1 MGMTLKI
8 GNLSLPV
15 GQTGCRPSIRAR
27 RDRRGQPYSK
37 ESRLDVEGMLF
48 GDDSQDIKA
57 QAAAMVL
64 ALENGRNDIILY
76 DALSRATGVILIA
89 RTAVGGFIAC
99 EDVRFDEVN
108 GTQWETYLNFRFTA
122 TAEYSL
128 DNAPPGT
135 LIDFQEKIV
144 RVGNSLSRETEQ
156 EVLTGDP
163 VRVQLVER
171 TACTTLQA
179 GFAVGYR
186 GVPKIPTPIWPR
198 YVMNAEVTDA
208 ETSGGGYGNQ
218 EFRMEWQYRH
228 ESKRRL
234 AGRPNQ
240 WI

>member
-1 MGMTLKI
+1 MSMTLKI

-37 ESRLDVEGMLF
+37 ECRLDVEGMLF
-48 GDDSQDIKA
+48 GDDSQEIKA
-57 QAAAMVL
+57 QAAALVA
-64 ALENGRNDIILY
+64 ALEDGRNDVILY
-76 DALSRATGVILIA
+76 DALGRATGINLSA
-89 RTAVGGFIAC
+89 RQAVGRFIAC
-99 EDVRFDEVN
+99 EEVRYDEVN
-108 GTQWETYLNFRFTA
+108 GSQWELLLSFRFTV

-135 LIDFQEKIV
+135 LIDFQEKIT

-156 EVLTGDP
+156 EVLEGNP

-171 TACTTLQA
+171 TVCVTLQN

-186 GVPKIPTPIWPR
+186 GPPVIPTPLWPR

-218 EFRMEWQYRH
+218 EFRVEWQYRH

-234 AGRPNQ
+234 AGGPNQ